1 MNTKKGLARKRKRMD
16 EKAKKELRAKQL
28 EALALKTYKVSVI
41 TMGMHNFTIM
51 ATDDQDAV
59 DKVMKGHGRDAGK
72 EGPVPFA
79 HRVQDMTIVM
89 PPVTLQ
95 QVMQEIGQGQVANA
109 KETVPP
115 QPLITPGA

>member
-1 MNTKKGLARKRKRMD
+1 MN

-28 EALALKTYKVSVI
+28 EALSLTTFKVSVI
-41 TMGMHNFTIM
+41 TMGMHNFTIL
-51 ATDDQDAV
+51 ASSDLDAV

-79 HRVQDMTIVM
+79 HRVQDMSIIV

-95 QVMQEIGQGQVANA
+95 QVMKEIGQGGAQNA
-109 KETVPP
+109 QPKSTNKPE
-115 QPLITPGA
+115 PLITPGE